1 MRTIRWG
8 IIGCGDVTE
17 VKSGPALEMAAG
29 SELVAVMRRD
39 AAKAAD
45 YARRHGVG
53 KWYGDAKDLIADPNV
68 DAVYVATPPG
78 SHETYALMACAAGK
92 PCYVEKPM
100 ARNAAEAARMVEAF
114 AARGLPLFIAYY
126 RRAMPR
132 FVRAKQII
140 VSGVLGRI
148 QNASYTYADQQMSR
162 RSEPIPWRLC
172 AEQSGGG
179 LFLDLGS
186 HALDLMDFFFGPL
199 SNVVGNATNVSRQY
213 DVEDHVELRFI
224 SPRLDS
230 GRATFN
236 FSADHREDRFSIRG
250 ENGRLE
256 FSCFGTEPLVLEID
270 GSSKQV
276 IELPTPPHVQQP
288 LIQAIVDALRG
299 NPAPLEWLSTGAVG
313 LRTQKVMDRAV
324 ETFYGGREDGYW
336 NRDRKPT

>member
-1 MRTIRWG
+1 MRAIRWG

-17 VKSGPALEMAAG
+17 IKSGPALRKATG

-39 AAKAAD
+39 TSKAAD

-53 KWYGDAKDLIADPNV
+53 KWYGDAKELIADPDV
-68 DAVYVATPPG
+68 DAVYVATPPA
-78 SHETYALMACAAGK
+78 SHETYALMACAADK

-114 AARGLPLFIAYY
+114 AARELPLFVAYY
-126 RRAMPR
+126 RRALPR
-132 FVRAKQII
+132 FVRARQII
-140 VSGVLGRI
+140 EGGGLGRI
-148 QNASYTYADQQMSR
+148 QSASYTYSDQQMSR
-162 RSEPIPWRLC
+162 RIEPVPWRLS

-199 SNVVGNATNVSRQY
+199 SNVAGNAKNVNGQY
-213 DVEDHVELRFI
+213 DVEDRVELTFGA
-224 SPRLDS
+224 PHLKS
-230 GRATFN
+230 GSATFN

-250 ENGRLE
+250 DNGRLE
-256 FSCFGTEPLVLEID
+256 FSCFGTEPLVLEIA
-270 GSSKQV
+270 GNSKQA

-288 LIQAIVDALRG
+288 LIQAIVDVLRG

-313 LRTQKVMDRAV
+313 LRTQQVMDEAIK
-324 ETFYGGREDGYW
+324 TFYGGREDGFW
-336 NRDRKPT
+336 LRARKQM